1 VTHAEHEMFCRNGN
15 DLQSPALERATS
27 DSDLKCDEQKARLQM
42 PLTTEWGWPEG
53 STAGMEDQIGQVVG
67 QVAVM
72 QVCEMYLFS

>member
-72 QVCEMYLFS
+72 QVCKIYLFS